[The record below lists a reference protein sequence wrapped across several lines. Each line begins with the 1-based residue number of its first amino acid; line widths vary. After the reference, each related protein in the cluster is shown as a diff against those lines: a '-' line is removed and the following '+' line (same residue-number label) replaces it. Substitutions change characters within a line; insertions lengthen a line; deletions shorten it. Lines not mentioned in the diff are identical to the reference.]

1 MTRRYVIEHVEPRSL
16 REARTPRTLNAAFG
30 PYASLDAPT
39 RSQDRGLYLASIVL
53 AASVAALLLAGLI
66 R

>member
-16 REARTPRTLNAAFG
+16 REARTPRTLVEAFG
-30 PYASLDAPT
+30 PYASLDVAPRRT
-39 RSQDRGLYLASIVL
+39 DRGMNMAAIAV
-53 AASVAALLLAGLI
+53 AASVAALVLAGLA

>member
-16 REARTPRTLNAAFG
+16 REARTPRTLNEAFG

-39 RSQDRGLYLASIVL
+39 RRPDLSLCLSLIVL

>member
-1 MTRRYVIEHVEPRSL
+1 MTQRFVLHHCEPRSL
-16 REARTPRTLNAAFG
+16 REARTPRTLNEAFG

-39 RSQDRGLYLASIVL
+39 HRQDRGLYLASIVL